1 MSVRFEA
8 PARKAI
14 DFAMVE
20 MERAGD
26 AVFSSLHLLLGLLEP
41 SAEGTQAALRLLG
54 VNPAALQLDAR
65 RDLHL
70 ARTQQLTAEP
80 DEAAEL
86 LLDRARRIAEQCGAP
101 AIADADILMAMV
113 QDQRTWAARVLGGAG
128 VTTPLLWGVFPEARG
143 VLRPPGEPV
152 AVPAT
157 ASIPEPL
164 NLPEV
169 IFGVPTPAIPVRTG
183 IGYDSHR
190 FAAGGPL
197 LLAGVRIPGD
207 LHLLGHSDADAVCHA
222 VTDAILG
229 GAALGDIGTL
239 FPDTDD
245 VNAGRDSIEMLRLAL
260 GEVQRSGWRVA
271 QIDVTVIAQRPKL
284 QPYRDEMRRSLAAVL
299 DIPVS
304 HVGLKGKTNEGM
316 GWIGRGEGL
325 AVMAVATLVPHTGA

>member
-26 AVFSSLHLLLGLLEP
+26 TVFSSLHLLLGLLEP
-41 SAEGTQAALRLLG
+41 SAEGSQAALRLLG

-70 ARTQQLTAEP
+70 ARTRQLTTEP

-86 LLDRARRIAEQCGAP
+86 LLDRARRIAEQCGAS
-101 AIADADILMAMV
+101 AIADADILMAMA
-113 QDQRTWAARVLGGAG
+113 QDQRTWAARVLGAAG
-128 VTTPLLWGVFPEARG
+128 VSTPLLWGVFPEARG
-143 VLRPPGEPV
+143 VLRPPGDPV
-152 AVPAT
+152 IVPAT
-157 ASIPEPL
+157 PIPEPFVV
-164 NLPEV
+164 PEV

-197 LLAGVRIPGD
+197 ILAGVRIPGD

-245 VNAGRDSIEMLRLAL
+245 VNKGRDSIEMLRLSL
-260 GEVQRSGWRVA
+260 VEVLQSGWRVA
-271 QIDVTVIAQRPKL
+271 QVDVTVIAQRPKL
-284 QPYRDEMRRSLAAVL
+284 QPYRDEMRQSLAAVL

-316 GWIGRGEGL
+316 GFIGRGEGL
-325 AVMAVATLVPHTGA
+325 AVMAVATLVPHTGG

>member
-26 AVFSSLHLLLGLLEP
+26 ATFSSLHLLLGLLEP
-41 SAEGTQAALRLLG
+41 PSEGSMAALRLLS

-70 ARTQQLTAEP
+70 ARKQELAAEP
-80 DEAAEL
+80 ADAAEL
-86 LLDRARRIAEQCGAP
+86 LLERARRIAEQCGMTS
-101 AIADADILMAMV
+101 IADADILMAMA
-113 QDQRTWAARVLGGAG
+113 QDERTWAARVLQGAG
-128 VTTPLLWGVFPEARG
+128 VSPPLLWGVYPEARG
-143 VLRPPGEPV
+143 VLRPPGVPV
-152 AVPAT
+152 ET
-157 ASIPEPL
+157 RIPEPL
-164 NLPEV
+164 VVPDVL
-169 IFGVPTPAIPVRTG
+169 FGVHAPAIPVRTG

-197 LLAGVRIPGD
+197 VLAGVRIPGD

-222 VTDAILG
+222 VTDAVLG

-239 FPDTDD
+239 FPDGDEA
-245 VNAGRDSIEMLRLAL
+245 NRGRDSVEMLRLAL
-260 GEVQRSGWRVA
+260 AEVHRVGWRVA
-271 QIDVTVIAQRPKL
+271 QVDVTVVTQQPKL
-284 QPYRDEMRRSLAAVL
+284 QPYRDEMRRSLAAAL
-299 DIPVS
+299 DVPVT

-325 AVMAVATLVPHTGA
+325 ACIAVATLVPHTGAP